1 MKKSAKPQAQNC
13 SHVTITT
20 TQHSNAQHNTATP
33 QVFFKRLLVQVV
45 EVLALVPV
53 CIYIIIVV
61 EVIIL

>member
-20 TQHSNAQHNTATP
+20 TLHSTTQQRHK
-33 QVFFKRLLVQVV
+33 FFKRCFVQVV